1 VDPEVEVAVAPGVG
15 VLVPVL
21 VLVRGEEVLDLAR
34 VVLVR
39 GATQETLET
48 IQDNNTLEVLEDPG
62 LEAQQGQETQEV
74 QEVRGEIQEVQVIT
88 PDSSTPQEE
97 PGLTMEL
104 LWVEVDS

>member
-21 VLVRGEEVLDLAR
+21 VLVRGAEVLDLAR

-74 QEVRGEIQEVQVIT
+74 RGEIQEVQVIT
-88 PDSSTPQEE
+88 PDSSTPQED